1 MDVRE
6 VLYMRGPRLPE
17 IAGPVTVFDTPE
29 LHALV
34 QDSMGAMQAQD
45 GVSLA
50 TTPA

>member
-6 VLYMRGPRLPE
+6 VLYRRDPPLPE
-17 IAGPVTVFDTPE
+17 IAGPVTAFDTPE

-34 QDSMGAMQAQD
+34 RSIGAMQAQD

-50 TTPA
+50 TTPE